1 MSNDQPLLELP
12 LALTVT
18 YSLFWFAWTARSDI
32 HWISPVLAGI
42 PFAWG
47 NLCIFLSTALYF
59 IDTYG
64 PLNGAS
70 AMAANGLLRY
80 ALGAVFPLFTFQ
92 MYERLGIAWATSLL
106 GFISVAMLPIPWLFY
121 AYGERIRAKSR
132 YDVVKF

>member
-1 MSNDQPLLELP
+1 
-12 LALTVT
+12 V
-18 YSLFWFAWTARSDI
+18 

-47 NLCIFLSTALYF
+47 NLCIFLSAALYF

-70 AMAANGLLRY
+70 AMAANGVARY
-80 ALGAVFPLFTFQ
+80 TLGAVFPLFTFQ
-92 MYERLGIAWATSLL
+92 MYQRLGVGWATSLL

-121 AYGERIRAKSR
+121 KYGERIRAKSR
-132 YDVVKF
+132 YETMKF